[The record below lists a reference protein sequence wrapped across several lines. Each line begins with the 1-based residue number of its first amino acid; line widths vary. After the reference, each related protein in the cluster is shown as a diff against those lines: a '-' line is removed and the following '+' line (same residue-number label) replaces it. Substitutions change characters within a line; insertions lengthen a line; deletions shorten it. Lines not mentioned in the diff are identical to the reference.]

1 MTRTYYRVCLAALC
15 ALAAVVGPRIFVWE
29 PYRLGFLLG
38 GFAAALLTWLFLLGA
53 IALEPSLTLRM
64 VAILGAG
71 SAVLSWLRVS
81 IVAAMDRVPVA
92 LVSGWKPFDP
102 VWLVGG
108 LAPLI
113 IPIVAYW
120 SVRVERRHVGEALA
134 SALYRFSVPLAL
146 LQVLARTLALPRQ
159 YQSLFFLT
167 GLMFL
172 VLDALGSGGDL
183 PLLVRTSGDR

>member
-1 MTRTYYRVCLAALC
+1 MTRTYFRLCVTALC

-38 GFAAALLTWLFLLGA
+38 GLAAALLTWLFLLGA
-53 IALEPSLTLRM
+53 IAVERSLTLRM

-92 LVSGWKPFDP
+92 LISGWKPFDP

-108 LAPLI
+108 MAPLI

-120 SVRVERRHVGEALA
+120 DLRVEHRPFGEALA

-146 LQVLARTLALPRQ
+146 LQVSARTFALPKQ

-172 VLDALGSGGDL
+172 VLDGLGSGGDL
-183 PLLVRTSGDR
+183 PLLAGPRGDR